1 MADTV
6 SKRNAISIRNSLS
19 EGLRRYV
26 YTKEAIET
34 YDKNYNYLNE
44 DVRLLRFA
52 EDTLGA
58 QSDCFILYAI
68 SMMGIADI
76 DGVRL
81 FLGALA
87 NKNKDLYIADMS
99 DTDTVRTRIKTL
111 YENGFLL
118 KHTYQVYVEDTP
130 GFEGKLNNISL
141 YTPLKFANSFMNQ
154 RLEKH
159 VVYDEWFCAKPLYEL
174 VGFTSAAFAAG
185 KVAQTKGFIEQK
197 QGVFKTAA
205 IGVCFI
211 SCVLKM
217 KTDKDHTAYV
227 GFIPS
232 FLHRDRSIMTD
243 DDYDDVAYRRVNM
256 IKQYLYFRDQKRQL
270 ARAVVVVEDNADLV
284 EIGRWILQNG
294 SLYDDLDR
302 VYFTG
307 EGALRNVKSDSVK
320 KKFLR
325 LVKPRKK
332 GDVEVD
338 FEAAIPDFIL

>member
-6 SKRNAISIRNSLS
+6 SKRNALTIRQSLN

-26 YTKEAIET
+26 YTKDAIGSYE
-34 YDKNYNYLNE
+34 KNYTYLNE
-44 DVRLLRFA
+44 DVRLLRFS
-52 EDTLGA
+52 EDTIGA

-76 DGVRL
+76 DGIRL
-81 FLGALA
+81 FLGALSSR
-87 NKNKDLYIADMS
+87 NKELYIADMS

-111 YENGFLL
+111 WENGFLL
-118 KHTYQVYVEDTP
+118 KHTYQVFVEDTP
-130 GFEGKLNNISL
+130 GFEGKMNNISL

-159 VVYDEWFCAKPLYEL
+159 VVYDEWFCAKPLFDL
-174 VGFTSAAFAAG
+174 VGFTAAGFAAG

-197 QGVFKTAA
+197 QGVFKTPA

-217 KTDKDHTAYV
+217 RTDKDQTAYV

-232 FLHRDRSIMTD
+232 FLHKDRSILTD
-243 DDYDDVAYRRVNM
+243 DDYADMALRRVNT
-256 IKQYLYFRDQKRQL
+256 IKQYLFFRDQRRQL
-270 ARAVVVVEDNADLV
+270 ARAVIVVEDNADLV
-284 EIGRWILQNG
+284 EVGKWIEETG
-294 SLYDDLDR
+294 TLYDDLDR
-302 VYFTG
+302 IYFTG
-307 EGALRNVKSDSVK
+307 EGALRNVKSDSIK

-325 LVKPRKK
+325 LVKPKKK
-332 GDVEVD
+332 GEVAVD
-338 FEAAIPDFIL
+338 FEAVVPDFIQ